1 MTRRS
6 YTDQQRADALELY
19 VEHGLAEAARLSA
32 VPRGTLSSW
41 AVRAGLQTD
50 AAAAAAQREQT
61 EAARARW
68 AEVLQADREELA
80 GRLLAEVHT
89 LLDQVQEPTTY
100 YRVVTLSGGTG
111 VGASAEVVPVDV
123 PHPLA
128 KDQQAR
134 VAAVAALVD
143 KLQLLTGQATE
154 RHDLGDLDLMAE
166 VREHQAQQA
175 ELHDLRS
182 RLHLVDDTGT

>member
-1 MTRRS
+1 VTRRAYS
-6 YTDQQRADALELY
+6 DQERADALELY
-19 VEHGLAEAARLSA
+19 VEHGLAEAARLSG

-41 AVRAGLQTD
+41 ARRAGVHTD
-50 AAAAAAQREQT
+50 AAGASRARART

-68 AEVLQADREELA
+68 AEVTQEHREELA

-100 YRVVTLSGGTG
+100 HHVVTLSGGRDA
-111 VGASAEVVPVDV
+111 GASAAVVPVEV
-123 PHPLA
+123 PHPVA

-134 VAAVAALVD
+134 VAAVAALVE

-154 RHDLGDLDLMAE
+154 RHDLGDLDMEAE
-166 VREHQAQQA
+166 LRTHQAQQH
-175 ELHDLRS
+175 ELHDLRQ
-182 RLHLVDDTGT
+182 RLRVVDG

>member
-1 MTRRS
+1 MSRRT

-19 VEHGLAEAARLSA
+19 LQHGLAEAARLYS

-41 AVRAGLQTD
+41 AVRAGVQTD
-50 AAAAAAQREQT
+50 AAVAAAQREQT
-61 EAARARW
+61 DAARARW
-68 AEVLQADREELA
+68 AEVTQEHREELA

-100 YRVVTLSGGTG
+100 YRVVTLSGGQG
-111 VGASAEVVPVDV
+111 AGASAAVVPVDV

-134 VAAVAALVD
+134 VAAVASLVE

-154 RHDLGDLDLMAE
+154 RHDLGDLDLEAE
-166 VREHQAQQA
+166 VHAQQA
-175 ELHDLRS
+175 REAELQQLRS
-182 RLHLVDDTGT
+182 RLRLVDDTGT

>member
-1 MTRRS
+1 MSRRAYS
-6 YTDQQRADALELY
+6 ADQRADALALY
-19 VEHGLAEAARLSA
+19 LQHGLAEAARLSG

-41 AVRAGLQTD
+41 AVRAGVQTD
-50 AAAAAAQREQT
+50 AAAAAAYREQT

-68 AEVLQADREELA
+68 AEVTLEQREELA

-111 VGASAEVVPVDV
+111 MGATAEVVPVDV

-128 KDQQAR
+128 RDQQAR

-154 RHDLGDLDLMAE
+154 RHDLGELDLMAE
-166 VREHQAQQA
+166 VRQHQADQD
-175 ELHDLRS
+175 ELARY
-182 RLHLVDDTGT
+182 RAARAAT